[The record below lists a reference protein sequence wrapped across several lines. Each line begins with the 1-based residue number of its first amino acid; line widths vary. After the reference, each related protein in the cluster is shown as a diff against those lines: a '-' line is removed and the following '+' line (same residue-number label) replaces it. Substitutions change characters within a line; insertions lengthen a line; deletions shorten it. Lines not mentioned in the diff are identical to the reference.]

1 MASIFPSRFDFRIVE
16 AGAAQG
22 AQWYDLGDLE

>member
-16 AGAAQG
+16 ARAAQG
-22 AQWYDLGDLE
+22 VELYDLGDLE